1 MTSKTAYSVW
11 SFLVMGCS
19 IFTFVWLVSITHNVT
34 KSWAFHAV
42 DHQMLLAIDAECVKG
57 AGNHIA
63 DFGYDAGQIS
73 DGTFGHAEQLGVTI
87 QNATCVVDAIE
98 RFQAAHVDAMA
109 AIDGRTQNR
118 VVYGNAGTITGGQ
131 NGIVTEAAKDSNF
144 ATLSGLADYENGANT
159 SVITALIFT
168 SIAMIVGVANFVI
181 LLISSSRY
189 MMMEALFCFCAGFG
203 AVIVISS
210 PWIADI
216 VVDSAGT
223 EYVALPVI
231 VALQITLLWVKPGPS
246 TDDSGVDDKNGFVGF

>member
-34 KSWAFHAV
+34 KSWVFHAV
-42 DHQMLLAIDAECVKG
+42 DHQMLLEIDHQCANGGAHTATFDLTSTGQTAGHYGDAEHG
-57 AGNHIA
+57 
-63 DFGYDAGQIS
+63 
-73 DGTFGHAEQLGVTI
+73 GVTI
-87 QNATCVVDAIE
+87 QNASCVVDAIE
-98 RFQAAHVDAMA
+98 TWQANLATERATV
-109 AIDGRTQNR
+109 DGRAHY
-118 VVYGNAGTITGGQ
+118 VSDYSGAGAGANEYKTAQ
-131 NGIVTEAAKDSNF
+131 ADSNF
-144 ATLSGLADYENGANT
+144 ATLSGLAEYENGANT

-223 EYVALPVI
+223 EYVALPI
-231 VALQITLLWVKPGPS
+231 ITALQITLLWVKPGPS
-246 TDDSGVDDKNGFVGF
+246 TGDSGVEDKNGFVGF